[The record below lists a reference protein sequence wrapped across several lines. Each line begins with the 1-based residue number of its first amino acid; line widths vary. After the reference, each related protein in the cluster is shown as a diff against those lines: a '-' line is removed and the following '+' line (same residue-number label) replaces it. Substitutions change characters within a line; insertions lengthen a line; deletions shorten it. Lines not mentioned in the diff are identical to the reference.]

1 MLSSSTWWRARFFW
15 LCVVGFKNQRYL
27 NKCGSIVLTRLLTE
41 LRAKW
46 IQIDDLHVKFG
57 YILNTMTSSYLQT
70 WTWVPT
76 VSALPTTY
84 LHMDTGDL
92 MNDKYNSNSH
102 IVKKNKTI
110 CNCHISRVHLCLYSD
125 LQKFYFA
132 VHDLTSSLSCGPTSH
147 KNITNHKK

>member
-1 MLSSSTWWRARFFW
+1 M
-15 LCVVGFKNQRYL
+15 CVVGFKNQRYL

-76 VSALPTTY
+76 VGALPTTY

-132 VHDLTSSLSCGPTSH
+132 VA
-147 KNITNHKK
+147 